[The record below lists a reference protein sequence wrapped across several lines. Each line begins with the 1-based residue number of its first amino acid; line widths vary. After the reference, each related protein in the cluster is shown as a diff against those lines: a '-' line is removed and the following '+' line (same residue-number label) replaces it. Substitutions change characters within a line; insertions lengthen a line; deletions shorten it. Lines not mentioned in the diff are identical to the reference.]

1 MSYILV
7 PCTIVPWYGVGYVT
21 VMPDIYDFI
30 RWYLDE
36 EVDAK
41 TEGSVCG
48 LQVPKY
54 TPGPHRI
61 VDMVEP
67 SNNEPS
73 HHGTDIHNDNDIE
86 IIKHFKY

>member
-1 MSYILV
+1 MTVISLYSVLLYV
-7 PCTIVPWYGVGYVT
+7 LYTGTMYIVPWYGVGYVT

-48 LQVPKY
+48 LHVPKY
-54 TPGPHRI
+54 TPGPHSSRQ
-61 VDMVEP
+61 
-67 SNNEPS
+67 SRA
-73 HHGTDIHNDNDIE
+73 
-86 IIKHFKY
+86 